1 MGRTTLLHLNSI
13 LASNSGFK
21 QTTTSSPS
29 PTRRWSCRTTNAQT
43 GSKAKR
49 TESLTASSAKLL
61 SPPHPLRSRSLQ
73 MLPSIAP
80 PVNSGL
86 LDQVHAASAHLD
98 APPALLPPSAPLADL
113 TNSSLTGSP
122 ISASAL
128 RDQFWRVALIAL
140 SVLKTNIMIKLPLP
154 VLIVTIELPNA
165 LPAIQEPHV

>member
-1 MGRTTLLHLNSI
+1 
-13 LASNSGFK
+13 
-21 QTTTSSPS
+21 
-29 PTRRWSCRTTNAQT
+29 
-43 GSKAKR
+43 
-49 TESLTASSAKLL
+49 
-61 SPPHPLRSRSLQ
+61 